1 MVEDRRR
8 NSVRGVAYGG
18 EQRRESAALG
28 AGHGMSVVLGVVWGT
43 GQMAVGVRLRTE
55 LREQDDKCQCD
66 RPARAPLDSK

>member
-1 MVEDRRR
+1 
-8 NSVRGVAYGG
+8 
-18 EQRRESAALG
+18 
-28 AGHGMSVVLGVVWGT
+28 MSVVLGVVWGT